1 MDRKKIKELL
11 LAKGDQRMTTNE
23 ALVVAYK
30 NEEEGIL
37 DVRLSG
43 DLVTLKQMLIS
54 LGKTNGFFRKII
66 YDTADALRV
75 ALKKKYPWRSENH
88 SYWAGYPKPR
98 SIRPSTPSQTS
109 WPPRSTA
116 RTPKKESVE

>member
-1 MDRKKIKELL
+1 MDRKTIKELL
-11 LAKGDQRMTTNE
+11 LAKGDQRTTTNE

-43 DLVTLKQMLIS
+43 DLVTLKQMLIC

-75 ALKKKYPWRSENH
+75 ALKTK
-88 SYWAGYPKPR
+88 
-98 SIRPSTPSQTS
+98 
-109 WPPRSTA
+109 
-116 RTPKKESVE
+116 